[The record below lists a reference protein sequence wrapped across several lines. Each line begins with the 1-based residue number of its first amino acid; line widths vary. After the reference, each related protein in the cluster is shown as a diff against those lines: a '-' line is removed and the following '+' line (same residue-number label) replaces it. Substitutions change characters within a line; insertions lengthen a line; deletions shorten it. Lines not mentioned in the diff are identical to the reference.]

1 MKKVIIKSC
10 VNVDVMINEMKK
22 EFEYLN
28 NGWDYN
34 DIKMIIEN
42 EGDGIYEFV
51 FGCRGGLEDF
61 IKNDEYLELKDI
73 KELWFESDDVL
84 IEDLEEFYYEMIL
97 EKIKGDYFYSI
108 SYLEEGFSVFVNVKL
123 GE

>member
-1 MKKVIIKSC
+1 
-10 VNVDVMINEMKK
+10 MKK

-61 IKNDEYLELKDI
+61 IKNDEYLELEDI

-84 IEDLEEFYYEMIL
+84 IEDLEEFYGEFDLNNNM
-97 EKIKGDYFYSI
+97 DFVYSI
-108 SYLEEGFSVFVNVKL
+108 SYIEEGFSVFVNVKL

>member
-1 MKKVIIKSC
+1 MKKVNIKGC

-22 EFEYLN
+22 EFECLN

-34 DIKMIIEN
+34 DIKSIIEN

-61 IKNDEYLELKDI
+61 IKNDEYLELEDI

-84 IEDLEEFYYEMIL
+84 IEDLEEFYGEFDLNNNM
-97 EKIKGDYFYSI
+97 DFVYSI
-108 SYLEEGFSVFVNVKL
+108 SYIEEGFSVFVNVKL

>member
-1 MKKVIIKSC
+1 MKKVNIKNC

-61 IKNDEYLELKDI
+61 IKNDEYLELEDI
-73 KELWFESDDVL
+73 KNIWFEDDDVL
-84 IEDLEEFYYEMIL
+84 IEDLEEFYGEFDLNNNM
-97 EKIKGDYFYSI
+97 DFVYSI
-108 SYLEEGFSVFVNVKL
+108 SYIEEGFSVFVNVKL

>member
-1 MKKVIIKSC
+1 MKKVNIKGC

-22 EFEYLN
+22 EFECLN

-61 IKNDEYLELKDI
+61 IKNDEYLELEDI

-84 IEDLEEFYYEMIL
+84 IEDLEEFYGEFDLNNNM
-97 EKIKGDYFYSI
+97 DFVYSI
-108 SYLEEGFSVFVNVKL
+108 SYIEEGFSVFVNVKL

>member
-1 MKKVIIKSC
+1 MKKVNIKSC

-84 IEDLEEFYYEMIL
+84 IEDLEEFYGEFDLNNNM
-97 EKIKGDYFYSI
+97 DFVYSI
-108 SYLEEGFSVFVNVKL
+108 SYIEEGFSVFVNVKL

>member
-1 MKKVIIKSC
+1 M
-10 VNVDVMINEMKK
+10 E
-22 EFEYLN
+22 
-28 NGWDYN
+28 
-34 DIKMIIEN
+34 
-42 EGDGIYEFV
+42 
-51 FGCRGGLEDF
+51 LE
-61 IKNDEYLELKDI
+61 DI